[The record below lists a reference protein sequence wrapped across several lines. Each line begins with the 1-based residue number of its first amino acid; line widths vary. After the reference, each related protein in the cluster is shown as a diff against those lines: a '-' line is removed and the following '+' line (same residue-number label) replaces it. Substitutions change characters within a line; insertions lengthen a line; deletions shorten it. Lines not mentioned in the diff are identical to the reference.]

1 VVVVQRR
8 SIVTKQRCDYADA
21 FEVALATTDG
31 RSAEELVR
39 AGLANVPRWLSAA
52 VLIVHRHV
60 LRFDLAPSSAP
71 NHLLGWEIGDQEHN
85 SIRLSASG
93 PLLDGVLL
101 AKRVP
106 PSTAALETFVS
117 YRHPAARVVWPF
129 VAPIHRAVVPVLLR
143 RAATAFGPRLKPRC

>member
-1 VVVVQRR
+1 MVVVQRR
-8 SIVTKQRCDYADA
+8 SIVATQRCDYADA

-39 AGLANVPRWLSAA
+39 AGLELVPRWLGAA

-60 LRFDLAPSSAP
+60 LRFDLAPSAP
-71 NHLLGWEIGDQEHN
+71 NHLLGWEIGDREHN

-106 PSTAALETFVS
+106 PSTAALETYVS

-143 RAATAFGPRLKPRC
+143 RAAEAFGVRR

>member
-1 VVVVQRR
+1 MVVVQRR
-8 SIVTKQRCDYADA
+8 SIVATQPCDYADA
-21 FEVALATTDG
+21 FEVVLATTDG
-31 RSAEELVR
+31 RSAEEFVR
-39 AGLANVPRWLSAA
+39 AGLENVPRWLGAA

-71 NHLLGWEIGDQEHN
+71 NHLLGWEIRGREHD

-117 YRHPAARVVWPF
+117 YRHPAARVVWAF

-143 RAATAFGPRLKPRC
+143 RAAAAFGPP

>member
-1 VVVVQRR
+1 
-8 SIVTKQRCDYADA
+8 
-21 FEVALATTDG
+21 LAATDG

-39 AGLANVPRWLSAA
+39 AALANVPRWLSAA

-71 NHLLGWEIGDQEHN
+71 NHLLGWEIGGREHN

-143 RAATAFGPRLKPRC
+143 RAATAFGPP